1 MQKTLIIL
9 LCLISCQ
16 VFGQR
21 DIKISVDDFNKDGV
35 IDTLK
40 SFYKGGSGFGGK
52 YVQIING
59 KTHEIYELS
68 NDGCFCQI
76 KDIILI
82 PPELNKT
89 ENRLF
94 LETIKKQLLPKKRN
108 VPDASLDWIIK
119 SSYSNVKLDSNY
131 YFDLIIDPQI
141 SWIDSE
147 FEYPH
152 SYYLEIEGD
161 TLTQLYDTSYEAP
174 EWFHKKD
181 TKGFLTYYAHN
192 HYRNTSGDSL
202 IFADR
207 NALYKTFHTSHGV
220 VVKKGDLHKWVF
232 ISDVSLTDAPEK
244 LRWES
249 IKKSKLLDKYL
260 IVQQDLP
267 PKSTYRLFII
277 NIETGIIGRLKY
289 DFSKSWNA
297 IDNEKRTFLINEE
310 SIILSVEGEQ
320 LSYSLKNI
328 FKELETQYITR

>member
-21 DIKISVDDFNKDGV
+21 DIKVNVDDFNKGGV

-40 SFYKGGSGFGGK
+40 SFYQGGRGFGGK

-94 LETIKKQLLPKKRN
+94 LETIKKQLLPEKR
-108 VPDASLDWIIK
+108 
-119 SSYSNVKLDSNY
+119 
-131 YFDLIIDPQI
+131 
-141 SWIDSE
+141 
-147 FEYPH
+147 
-152 SYYLEIEGD
+152 
-161 TLTQLYDTSYEAP
+161 
-174 EWFHKKD
+174 
-181 TKGFLTYYAHN
+181 
-192 HYRNTSGDSL
+192 
-202 IFADR
+202 
-207 NALYKTFHTSHGV
+207 
-220 VVKKGDLHKWVF
+220 
-232 ISDVSLTDAPEK
+232 
-244 LRWES
+244 
-249 IKKSKLLDKYL
+249 
-260 IVQQDLP
+260 
-267 PKSTYRLFII
+267 
-277 NIETGIIGRLKY
+277 
-289 DFSKSWNA
+289 NA

-310 SIILSVEGEQ
+310 SIILNVEGEQ

-328 FKELETQYITR
+328 FKELETQYITK